1 MATRLWISSVAALA
15 LFVVLGFAVTVM
27 PLSPVDVA
35 VAAALFGHGV
45 RAAIVFTESGRTLP
59 IALIGLI
66 GIGALAALRM
76 PPWIGI
82 GVLASQIISQGVVEL
97 IKHIFQRV
105 RPDQWLVYHEA
116 GYSYPSGHACTAVV
130 FFGSWCLIV
139 LAAPFVVLT
148 VRAAELELTR
158 PLYYVL
164 RYAVRFLGYVGARRC
179 PSRTRDRPAAVAAA
193 GLDGIAFFCT
203 RSRTAPTQRRTWL
216 P

>member
-1 MATRLWISSVAALA
+1 LATRFWISSVAALA

-35 VAAALFGHGV
+35 AAAALFGHGV
-45 RAAIVFTESGRTLP
+45 RAAIIFTESGRTLP

-139 LAAPFVVLT
+139 LAAPLP
-148 VRAAELELTR
+148 R
-158 PLYYVL
+158 PTKIV
-164 RYAVRFLGYVGARRC
+164 F
-179 PSRTRDRPAAVAAA
+179 AAA
-193 GLDGIAFFCT
+193 LVVWMLGIDWSRLALGAHYATDVIGGTLFGISWVSAVLAILAHLGIAP
-203 RSRTAPTQRRTWL
+203 RAQARGHS
-216 P
+216 

>member
-1 MATRLWISSVAALA
+1 LATRFWISSVAALA

-35 VAAALFGHGV
+35 AAAALFGHGV
-45 RAAIVFTESGRTLP
+45 RAAIIFTESGRTLP

-139 LAAPFVVLT
+139 LAAPL
-148 VRAAELELTR
+148 
-158 PLYYVL
+158 P
-164 RYAVRFLGYVGARRC
+164 
-179 PSRTRDRPAAVAAA
+179 RPAKIVSAAA
-193 GLDGIAFFCT
+193 LVVWMLGIDWSRLALGAHYATDVIGGTLFGIFWVSAVLAILAHLGVAPRAQARG
-203 RSRTAPTQRRTWL
+203 RS
-216 P
+216 